1 MSARLQD
8 DDSALGAA
16 SAERSF
22 DATLDSALDSTS
34 AARARLAW
42 RQRAALSLELWSR
55 RAAQSRLQWSQRDLD
70 WTARMNRVV
79 LRPFTL
85 LPMLLASRLGDGGLW
100 YATMLG
106 LALFGDSE
114 ARLCATRMAL
124 AGLLCVTLYKWTK
137 AVIARPRP
145 YVRCVDIRRCGRAL
159 DQFSFPSGHVLHA
172 VAFSLILVQTYPM
185 LGWVLGPFVVL
196 VALSRVTLGLHYP
209 SDVAAGAAIG
219 AALAGFILT
228 VL

>member
-1 MSARLQD
+1 MSARLQN
-8 DDSALGAA
+8 DDSALAA
-16 SAERSF
+16 GRAKRAF
-22 DATLDSALDSTS
+22 DTTLETALDD
-34 AARARLAW
+34 AADARPRVAW
-42 RQRAALSLELWSR
+42 RERAALS
-55 RAAQSRLQWSQRDLD
+55 RAAWTQRAVQSRQHWSQRDLD
-70 WTARMNRVV
+70 WATRMNRVAV
-79 LRPFTL
+79 RPFAL

-100 YATMLG
+100 YAAMIG
-106 LALFGDSE
+106 LAVFGDSE
-114 ARLCATRMAL
+114 ARLCAARMAL
-124 AGLLCVTLYKWTK
+124 VGLLCVTLYKWLK

-145 YVRCVDIRRCGRAL
+145 YVRCLDIRRCGRAL

-185 LGWVLGPFVVL
+185 LGWVLWPFVLL

-209 SDVAAGAAIG
+209 SDVAAGAAMG